1 MAPELDLRIVDELKA
16 TYTSTEEAGELL
28 TRDQLTNYYA
38 TFRAR
43 FGPEKLKAL
52 NGVDLL
58 ETMHSHGNK
67 DSLVYWLEFKDDDE
81 FRSPEFGSISG
92 GSAHKFGLF
101 RKRETGK
108 WVTGAPQK
116 EQELTVEQAIE
127 KATQHRDQLLKGVD
141 LLDKLPAH
149 DTDEGYQRLQEAMN
163 RDAPDVSNLAW

>member
-1 MAPELDLRIVDELKA
+1 MALTLDPRIVDELKV
-16 TYTSTEEAGELL
+16 TYKSMEEKGELL
-28 TRDQLTNYYA
+28 SKDELTSYYG

-52 NGVDLL
+52 SGADLL

-81 FRSPEFGSISG
+81 FHSPQFGSISG

-101 RKRETGK
+101 RRRENGR
-108 WVTGAPQK
+108 WVTGAPQN
-116 EQELTVEQAIE
+116 ERELTLEQAIE

-141 LLDKLPAH
+141 LLGEVPVNG
-149 DTDEGYQRLQEAMN
+149 TDEDYQRLQEAMG
-163 RDAPDVSNLAW
+163 VSLPM